1 MHDLNGFERDALYCL
16 AGLSK
21 PNGNEIREQL
31 AEYYDTTIYDN
42 RLYPALK
49 SLNEKGLVNVAA
61 DGRSKRYSVTRRGTL
76 ALEERRRWENTRG
89 DLEE

>member
-49 SLNEKGLVNVAA
+49 SLNEKG
-61 DGRSKRYSVTRRGTL
+61 
-76 ALEERRRWENTRG
+76 
-89 DLEE
+89 